1 MESFGLL
8 ISNITY
14 ARSTLAAF
22 SIVWVVFLLYLLR
35 LLQTRKNLHAQMEL
49 LKSMEI

>member
-8 ISNITY
+8 ISNITD

-22 SIVWVVFLLYLLR
+22 SIVWVVFSLYVLR
-35 LLQTRKNLHAQMEL
+35 LLQTRKNLRAQMEL
-49 LKSMEI
+49 LKKH

>member
-8 ISNITY
+8 ISNLTY

-22 SIVWVVFLLYLLR
+22 SIVWIVFLLYVLR
-35 LLQTRKNLHAQMEL
+35 LLQTRKKLRSQMDL
-49 LKSMEI
+49 LKNIEK